1 MGTQPHQNPRF
12 WSGSGITLEY
22 PNFGYPVHT
31 LEIHMT
37 TGINYF
43 LLFFRLTAVSVDPG
57 VKTPGDD
64 NADQYDVIYVGTT
77 KGKVFKIVS
86 SHSVFGK
93 YPKPVISE
101 EIQVFPYHVAVKN
114 LQVVND
120 KLIVVSDHEVRKL

>member
-1 MGTQPHQNPRF
+1 MVSNSYEHRNQ
-12 WSGSGITLEY
+12 L
-22 PNFGYPVHT
+22 
-31 LEIHMT
+31 
-37 TGINYF
+37 F
-43 LLFFRLTAVSVDPG
+43 LLSFRLTAVSVDPG

-64 NADQYDVIYVGTT
+64 NADQYDVLYVGTT